1 MRLWKNS
8 IKAAAYRNDDL
19 YLKQRKNKILQRR
32 ITMKNF
38 RKVITLLLAVLVLLS
53 FAACSKDKDPG
64 ETNGG
69 NNQDSVN
76 TSSEIYDF
84 KVNIFGDMYSM
95 PCELSAFKDNGWE
108 YKDNKNPELDE
119 VNGNRHAYSDV
130 VKKGKTITLIV
141 FNPDAETKQFAD
153 CKVGSLYCEFSSEND
168 LTLNLANKLSVNKD
182 TTVEDVTKKFGEP
195 TKTLNDENGTTLRY
209 QKDVYAF
216 YIFEFDAE
224 GQLTSIDIRNRLHSH
239 D

>member
-1 MRLWKNS
+1 
-8 IKAAAYRNDDL
+8 
-19 YLKQRKNKILQRR
+19 
-32 ITMKNF
+32 MKNF
-38 RKVITLLLAVLVLLS
+38 RKVITLLLAVIVLLS
-53 FAACSKDKDPG
+53 FAACSKDKGPG

-84 KVNIFGDMYSM
+84 KVNIFGDMYSL
-95 PCELSAFKDNGWE
+95 PCELNVFKDNGWE

-130 VKKGKTITLIV
+130 VKEGKTITITV
-141 FNPDAETKQFAD
+141 FNSDAEVKQFAD

-168 LTLNLANKLSVNKD
+168 LTLNLANKLSASKD

-195 TKTLNDENGTTLRY
+195 IKTLNDESGTTLRY
-209 QKDVYAF
+209 QKDTYVY
-216 YIFEFDAE
+216 YIFTFDAE
-224 GQLTSIDIRNRLHSH
+224 GLLTSIDMRNR
-239 D
+239 